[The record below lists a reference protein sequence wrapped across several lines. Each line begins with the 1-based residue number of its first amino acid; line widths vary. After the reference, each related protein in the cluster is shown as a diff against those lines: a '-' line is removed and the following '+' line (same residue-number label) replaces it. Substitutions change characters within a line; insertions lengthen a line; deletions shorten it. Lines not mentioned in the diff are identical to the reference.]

1 MCGIRKGR
9 AMSKDILDIS
19 MYLIIAALV
28 VLIVMNS
35 KGFATAVSSVG
46 STVNS
51 TLGTISGSG
60 YKLAK

>member
-1 MCGIRKGR
+1 
-9 AMSKDILDIS
+9 MSKDVLDIA
-19 MYLIIAALV
+19 MYLIIAAIV
-28 VLIVMNS
+28 VLIVMNA

-46 STVNS
+46 SAVNS